1 MDILI
6 KPILTEK
13 ATNESEVRNTYTFLV
28 SKNANKV
35 EIKKAVESS
44 YGVSVKKVRTMIY
57 GAESRTRYTKRGI
70 QNSKK
75 GSYKKAVVKISE
87 GDRITSSPIYN
98 YACKKIKT
106 GHTIS
111 KI

>member
-1 MDILI
+1 MRILL
-6 KPILTEK
+6 KPVITEK
-13 ATNESEVRNTYTFLV
+13 ATRESELRNRYTFLV
-28 SKNANKV
+28 DPKANKV

-87 GDRITSSPIYN
+87 GDRIDFFAN
-98 YACKKIKT
+98 L
-106 GHTIS
+106 
-111 KI
+111 